1 MDVKRTKVSNCC
13 KGSVFAMVDKDPT
26 GNYVRHNYL
35 VMSNI
40 TDYTETVLCFG
51 ITTARKGKWDNMI
64 PLSSSNDVDSYI
76 DLNKVYEYKV
86 HEFAN
91 GHYHGC
97 VNDVNIMKILTQAM
111 RLRVGLIDR
120 NKIEEIK
127 GRIDTVTVSLQ
138 DGVIIENT
146 ATVTKKAIK
155 PTSVELK
162 PEPTEPE
169 NKDGSTTATING
181 IIPLPSQEEINKI
194 LDRLGMV
201 DQKLDETV
209 AVMTDAAKEVK
220 ATSRR
225 QKKPKVKTEQEKK
238 RETLTGIF
246 PFRTSS
252 WSDEQLKL
260 FVADYESGKYNAC
273 RAHITNANEEIL
285 LRRFEK
291 ACTEL
296 EKRGLRLKTTKPVKK
311 EDEAEAKKV
320 VKKEESKP
328 VEKAVKVDKP
338 EEKQEEKTKTFS
350 QKAKRY
356 SPSFWTKDEL
366 ELFVELYDTEEG
378 KSILKSEFGLTN
390 AGLISKNSEVH
401 RRLGKNSN

>member
-1 MDVKRTKVSNCC
+1 MDTMNVKRTKVSNCC

-97 VNDVNIMKILTQAM
+97 VNDANIMKILTQAM

-146 ATVTKKAIK
+146 VTVNKKVVK
-155 PTSVELK
+155 PGAQLEPGESENSNDNNSTENTS
-162 PEPTEPE
+162 
-169 NKDGSTTATING
+169 TIVSLSN
-181 IIPLPSQEEINKI
+181 QEDIVKI
-194 LDRLGMV
+194 LDRLDAV
-201 DQKLDETV
+201 DQNVSAMANEIKQHTHHQGRKKK
-209 AVMTDAAKEVK
+209 AK
-220 ATSRR
+220 A
-225 QKKPKVKTEQEKK
+225 KTELEKK

-252 WSDEQLKL
+252 WSDEQLKIY
-260 FVADYESGKYNAC
+260 VNDYESGKYNAC
-273 RAHITNANEEIL
+273 RAHITSANEEIL

-296 EKRGLRLKTTKPVKK
+296 EKRGLRSITTNSTKK
-311 EDEAEAKKV
+311 KDDAETRKV
-320 VKKEESKP
+320 VNKEESKP
-328 VEKAVKVDKP
+328 EEKAEKVEKP
-338 EEKQEEKTKTFS
+338 EEKQEEKVKSFS

-356 SPSFWTKDEL
+356 SPSFWATDEL
-366 ELFVELYDTEEG
+366 KLFVELYATEEG

-401 RRLGKNSN
+401 RRLGKK

>member
-1 MDVKRTKVSNCC
+1 MDTINVQRTKVSNCS
-13 KGSVFAMVDKDPT
+13 KGAVFAMVDKDPT
-26 GNYVRHNYL
+26 GNYIRHNYL

-64 PLSSSNDVDSYI
+64 PLSSSNDVESYI

-97 VNDVNIMKILTQAM
+97 VNDANIMKILTQAM

-146 ATVTKKAIK
+146 ATVIKKAIK

-162 PEPTEPE
+162 PTEPE
-169 NKDGSTTATING
+169 NKENKDGN
-181 IIPLPSQEEINKI
+181 IPLPRQEEINKI

-238 RETLTGIF
+238 RGN
-246 PFRTSS
+246 P
-252 WSDEQLKL
+252 D
-260 FVADYESGKYNAC
+260 
-273 RAHITNANEEIL
+273 
-285 LRRFEK
+285 
-291 ACTEL
+291 
-296 EKRGLRLKTTKPVKK
+296 
-311 EDEAEAKKV
+311 
-320 VKKEESKP
+320 
-328 VEKAVKVDKP
+328 
-338 EEKQEEKTKTFS
+338 
-350 QKAKRY
+350 RY
-356 SPSFWTKDEL
+356 LP
-366 ELFVELYDTEEG
+366 
-378 KSILKSEFGLTN
+378 I
-390 AGLISKNSEVH
+390 
-401 RRLGKNSN
+401 